1 MAFVKL
7 IWENILQDF
16 VLPTE
21 CVNFCQPD
29 GCKVIQMKKGRNKEI
44 NSFAFILTDKDSG
57 KYFSKH
63 FGQGYGTNLSLII
76 PLPNS
81 N

>member
-1 MAFVKL
+1 MTWNSNEHIEKAYWKL
-7 IWENILQDF
+7 EGIEIVWLFQDF

-44 NSFAFILTDKDSG
+44 NSFAFTLTDKDSG
-57 KYFSKH
+57 KQNF
-63 FGQGYGTNLSLII
+63 
-76 PLPNS
+76 
-81 N
+81 